1 MQQKGKHDNLHLNAL
16 RHAIKNIRMLII
28 HLLFKQI
35 TIGNRYDLI
44 NNACS
49 RSCLQSLK
57 RYIHFIF
64 LGKQSKYLVFF
75 LELVIIHQDII
86 KINEIRLHPHN
97 KSLS

>member
-1 MQQKGKHDNLHLNAL
+1 MIGYKIEKCEYSKLYKRNYGDIHAQQNGEHDNLHLNAL

-49 RSCLQSLK
+49 RSCQQSLK
-57 RYIHFIF
+57 RYIHFI
-64 LGKQSKYLVFF
+64 YFF
-75 LELVIIHQDII
+75 
-86 KINEIRLHPHN
+86 
-97 KSLS
+97 